1 MFAVETARH
10 PLRVTA
16 TGLTLRQAR
25 EVQALSTLPL
35 QGQGEQ
41 EQGRRHPASASVN
54 GEPDSKPVWVD
65 PEPGVLASS

>member
-1 MFAVETARH
+1 M
-10 PLRVTA
+10 
-16 TGLTLRQAR
+16 
-25 EVQALSTLPL
+25 QALSTLPL

-41 EQGRRHPASASVN
+41 EQGRRHPASVSVN

>member
-1 MFAVETARH
+1 M
-10 PLRVTA
+10 A

-41 EQGRRHPASASVN
+41 EQGRHPASASVN
-54 GEPDSKPVWVD
+54 REPDSKPVWVD